1 VRSAIAVAIANS
13 TVAAFNLF
21 EEAWVL
27 TASNLDT
34 RPVLTQIYLE
44 TFQNLH
50 FSYGMALSLV
60 LTAVS
65 LLVSLVFVV
74 RIYNSTRL
82 E

>member
-1 VRSAIAVAIANS
+1 MTNS

-21 EEAWVL
+21 DEAWVL
-27 TASNLDT
+27 AGSSLDT
-34 RPVLTQIYLE
+34 RPVLVQIYLE

-60 LTAVS
+60 VTVVS
-65 LLVSLVFVV
+65 LLVSLVYVV
-74 RIYNSTRL
+74 RIYHNTRF